1 MHGGLVGPSEKL
13 AGEPY
18 GKWRANNVIG
28 TSALKMLCDG
38 TDGAAEINPS
48 EEDLCLDAAL
58 VLGKVVD
65 GGRRDG
71 TVCGVNNAGAR
82 LTEGCQA
89 FSGLALC

>member
-1 MHGGLVGPSEKL
+1 MGPSEKL

-18 GKWRANNVIG
+18 GEWRADNVVG
-28 TSALKMLCDG
+28 TSALEMLCDS
-38 TDGAAEINPS
+38 TDGAAEIDPP

-58 VLGKVVD
+58 MLGEVVN

-71 TVCGVNNAGAR
+71 TVCGVNDAGAR
-82 LTEGCQA
+82 LAEGCQA